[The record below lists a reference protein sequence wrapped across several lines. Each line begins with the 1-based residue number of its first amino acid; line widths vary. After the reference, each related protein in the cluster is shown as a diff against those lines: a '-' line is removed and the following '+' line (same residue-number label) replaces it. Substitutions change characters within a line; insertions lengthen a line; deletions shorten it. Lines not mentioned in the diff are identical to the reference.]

1 MSSGH
6 EPSITNFI
14 LGFAVSIGA
23 SIMNAAGLN
32 ILNLDHIKNSIR
44 PPSSQRNECG
54 RPLWHMGLYLYIL
67 SQLLGSTLALYF
79 LKAQWVAPLGAV
91 SLIFNFVFARALVG
105 TRITRK
111 DIVGTFV
118 VIASVIWVV
127 VFGGMNKGEGDESL
141 TLEKLKALFM
151 RPVFIGYFSI
161 LDLLTFGVLGVALYA
176 YWFAKNEQRKKMH
189 SYFRSLETKRLKKV
203 VGMAMAGVGGM
214 LASQTLLL
222 AKSGVLLLS
231 KSLQG
236 QNQFTDNLSLFILFG
251 LAVTSIFCLNTAL
264 KLHDSV
270 LVVPIFFGFY
280 TAMGL
285 INSMIYLN
293 ELDTYPT
300 WALFLVLL
308 GIASLVYGVLL
319 LSEAKD
325 APGMTKQQQNPPDE
339 TETVEIQKNESSTWS
354 DNSST
359 VAGSDIRIIDES
371 KKAISTLKKNSEG
384 NNNNSGS
391 RVSSSAAS
399 GFFKM
404 VRLRKNSTSAKYSQ
418 QRRRSSGDEIM
429 TMTNMGPHVIIDSI
443 SSDNDEDE
451 FIDNNT
457 GNLNNNNID
466 NYNEGLLSDV
476 LDDNQS
482 SAIIIDNKTP
492 TLSMFFNSNMKNNHE
507 SVIDNSVEEEY
518 NELLYEI
525 EDLEEVMITQ
535 FCDCEAE
542 DKVVKFFIKVVLDFD
557 LVGE

>member
-1 MSSGH
+1 MSSEQDNS
-6 EPSITNFI
+6 EPSVTNFL

-32 ILNLDHIKNSIR
+32 LLNLDHIKNSSR

-79 LKAQWVAPLGAV
+79 LKAQWVAPLGSV

-105 TRITRK
+105 TRITRQ

-127 VFGGMNKGEGDESL
+127 VFGGMNKGEGDANL
-141 TLEKLKALFM
+141 TLERLKALFM
-151 RPVFIGYFSI
+151 RPIFIVYFSI

-189 SYFRSLETKRLKKV
+189 NYFRSLETKRLKKM

-236 QNQFTDNLSLFILFG
+236 DNQFTDNLSLFILFG
-251 LAVTSIFCLNTAL
+251 LAVTSVLQIFCLNTAL

-280 TAMGL
+280 TTMGL

-293 ELDTYPT
+293 ELDSYPT

-319 LSEAKD
+319 LSEAKET
-325 APGMTKQQQNPPDE
+325 PGMIKQPQSPLE
-339 TETVEIQKNESSTWS
+339 ESIEIEKNESTLWS
-354 DNSST
+354 DNAST
-359 VAGSDIRIIDES
+359 VAGSHIEIIEKP
-371 KKAISTLKKNSEG
+371 KKATSALIRSNEG
-384 NNNNSGS
+384 SNNNNNGGKI
-391 RVSSSAAS
+391 SSSTAS

-418 QRRRSSGDEIM
+418 QRRRSSDYGDDDLS
-429 TMTNMGPHVIIDSI
+429 TAANMGPHIIIDSAP
-443 SSDNDEDE
+443 SDNDEDA
-451 FIDNNT
+451 FIDNHT
-457 GNLNNNNID
+457 
-466 NYNEGLLSDV
+466 
-476 LDDNQS
+476 
-482 SAIIIDNKTP
+482 T
-492 TLSMFFNSNMKNNHE
+492 FRHH
-507 SVIDNSVEEEY
+507 
-518 NELLYEI
+518 
-525 EDLEEVMITQ
+525 
-535 FCDCEAE
+535 
-542 DKVVKFFIKVVLDFD
+542 
-557 LVGE
+557 